1 MENEN
6 GHMKCS
12 EKLKGR
18 ERCNGEKDVAPKINA
33 AFLFIRISDQKK
45 SWDASRI
52 GE

>member
-6 GHMKCS
+6 GQIKWNG
-12 EKLKGR
+12 KLKGR
-18 ERCNGEKDVAPKINA
+18 ERCNGEKYVATKINA

-52 GE
+52 SE